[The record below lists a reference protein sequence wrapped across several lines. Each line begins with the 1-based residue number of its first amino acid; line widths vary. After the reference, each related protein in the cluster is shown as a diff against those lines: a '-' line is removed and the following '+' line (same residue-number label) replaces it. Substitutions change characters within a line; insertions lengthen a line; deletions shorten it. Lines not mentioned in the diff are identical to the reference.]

1 MELKDNTH
9 CVAVFD
15 RHEDAEKAIRELQRG
30 GFDMKKLSIV
40 GRDYHTEEHAVGF
53 YNAGDRV
60 KYWGKHGAF
69 WGSIFGILF
78 APAFFW
84 IPGHR
89 PHPHRRHHRFDPDGH
104 GRGRCGGR
112 RRRRRNHGARGGPVQ
127 PRRAEGHRHSLRG
140 GSQGKQ
146 VPAHRERNRGRG
158 RASARESRLASASG
172 RFRFTPAEATARA
185 RSRDEREAR
194 KDGFRTRTRRIDRT
208 RWSSSERPGI
218 SRTR

>member
-69 WGSIFGILF
+69 WGSVFGILF

-84 IPGHR
+84 IPGIGPILTGGIISSILMGTVEGAAVGAAIGGGSGVLAAALSSLGVPKDTVIR
-89 PHPHRRHHRFDPDGH
+89 YEAALKANKFLLIASGTAADVERARASLAGV
-104 GRGRCGGR
+104 GGR
-112 RRRRRNHGARGGPVQ
+112 QVQ
-127 PRRAEGHRHSLRG
+127 VH
-140 GSQGKQ
+140 
-146 VPAHRERNRGRG
+146 
-158 RASARESRLASASG
+158 
-172 RFRFTPAEATARA
+172 
-185 RSRDEREAR
+185 
-194 KDGFRTRTRRIDRT
+194 TR
-208 RWSSSERPGI
+208 
-218 SRTR
+218 